1 MFINIKK
8 QRQLADYFIVED
20 EQNNSYIL
28 QVLTIEQY
36 QKYNDLIRYSNKIKK
51 AINIEKVDNLYYLY
65 FVYENKT
72 EYNVKTKLTSKVLS
86 EIFVATSYE
95 LTLKK
100 EHLKNLNN
108 IYKLLDNKF
117 NYFEM
122 RIREIELNPIKRDI
136 DWIILSKYYI
146 LLDAKVY
153 LYDLQQD
160 IFKYIDKNEIVKY
173 GLIPKIINQN
183 RYSKETLLL
192 DYNFYYGPISMLYVR
207 KYLLLYEYNDFEII
221 NKLDSFNQKYFC
233 FMYIYILV
241 LNINLEV
248 VMNNYSI
255 SNYINITK
263 KIKSFI
269 TKYKAFIEK

>member
-72 EYNVKTKLTSKVLS
+72 EYNVKSRLTSKVLL
-86 EIFVATSYE
+86 EIFNASSYE
-95 LTLKK
+95 VTLKK
-100 EHLKNLNN
+100 EHIKNLNN

-160 IFKYIDKNEIVKY
+160 IFKFIDKNEIVKY
-173 GLIPKIINQN
+173 GLVPKVINQN
-183 RYSKETLLL
+183 RYNKEALLL

-207 KYLLLYEYNDFEII
+207 KYMLLDGFDELEDMK
-221 NKLDSFNQKYFC
+221 KLDIFNQKYFC

-241 LNINLEV
+241 LNINLEI
-248 VMNNYSI
+248 VMDIYSV
-255 SNYINITK
+255 SNYINITQ

-269 TKYKAFIEK
+269 SKYKALIEK